1 MDAATAQPMID
12 EVDDAIKQAESL
24 AASTSDPTLQGQ
36 QENATAML
44 RKSWSD
50 WSTRQLQQ
58 TESNPPT
65 RTDENWT
72 EYGGTTDESDA
83 NSGSLL
89 AQAKRFIRDNGSIY
103 AQWSAAI
110 NTAGNAAQAVE
121 SYVQSNIKAWRTALE
136 GYKASLAAF
145 QAKEQ
150 SAQGLEA
157 ALKPVADQLSPEAH
171 ELLYGQSAQ
180 DAVNKLA
187 LLPTLISK
195 AEAVISALESGEAAI
210 FSGGDVQLAT
220 DAGAAPQTVE
230 QQLQTPTDFSMMTA
244 AGVDQDETGA
254 QGIVSLGN
262 PWAVAGLVVAG
273 LIALLAIIGTIVAW
287 LEGYY
292 QHLGQVSQSDEINKL
307 LAVANNPNSTPEAR
321 EAAKKAIEEL
331 AKHPPPDPLKPLA
344 ALGQELEELLKTGAY
359 IAGGVALVLGGR
371 WVWDNFGDEIKAWL
385 KKTFG
390 RKTNP
395 RRRRAR
401 NGKRRTHRRR
411 NYA

>member
-121 SYVQSNIKAWRTALE
+121 SYVQSNIKDWRTALE

-150 SAQGLEA
+150 SAQDLEA

-187 LLPTLISK
+187 LLPTLI
-195 AEAVISALESGEAAI
+195 
-210 FSGGDVQLAT
+210 
-220 DAGAAPQTVE
+220 
-230 QQLQTPTDFSMMTA
+230 
-244 AGVDQDETGA
+244 
-254 QGIVSLGN
+254 
-262 PWAVAGLVVAG
+262 
-273 LIALLAIIGTIVAW
+273 
-287 LEGYY
+287 
-292 QHLGQVSQSDEINKL
+292 
-307 LAVANNPNSTPEAR
+307 R
-321 EAAKKAIEEL
+321 
-331 AKHPPPDPLKPLA
+331 
-344 ALGQELEELLKTGAY
+344 
-359 IAGGVALVLGGR
+359 
-371 WVWDNFGDEIKAWL
+371 
-385 KKTFG
+385 
-390 RKTNP
+390 
-395 RRRRAR
+395 RRRRAADSR
-401 NGKRRTHRRR
+401 AAAPDADRLLHDDGRRR
-411 NYA
+411 RPRRDRRSGHRQPREPVGGRWPGGRRADRPAGHHRDDRCVA

>member
-121 SYVQSNIKAWRTALE
+121 SYVQSNIKDWRTALE

-150 SAQGLEA
+150 SAQDLEA

-187 LLPTLISK
+187 LLPTLLST

-220 DAGAAPQTVE
+220 DAGAA
-230 QQLQTPTDFSMMTA
+230 
-244 AGVDQDETGA
+244 
-254 QGIVSLGN
+254 
-262 PWAVAGLVVAG
+262 
-273 LIALLAIIGTIVAW
+273 
-287 LEGYY
+287 
-292 QHLGQVSQSDEINKL
+292 
-307 LAVANNPNSTPEAR
+307 
-321 EAAKKAIEEL
+321 AAKRVGEL
-331 AKHPPPDPLKPLA
+331 VSVHVIPRPDPKVEMIIP
-344 ALGQELEELLKTGAY
+344 QNTKGA
-359 IAGGVALVLGGR
+359 IGGR
-371 WVWDNFGDEIKAWL
+371 RDG
-385 KKTFG
+385 
-390 RKTNP
+390 
-395 RRRRAR
+395 
-401 NGKRRTHRRR
+401 
-411 NYA
+411 